1 MGAAHGGCGRHGV
14 CMHWQVFFFD
24 GHDLG
29 LQVPAEANQAV
40 ALLAGNLH
48 IPVPNGHPTVPVRS
62 AI

>member
-1 MGAAHGGCGRHGV
+1 MGAAHGGRGRRGV
-14 CMHWQVFFFD
+14 RMHWQVFFFA

-40 ALLAGNLH
+40 ALLVGNLH
-48 IPVPNGHPTVPVRS
+48 IPVPKGRPTVPVRS